1 MAADAK
7 VDADMDDDEKAA
19 GATSGGTSK
28 LVVIAL
34 VMNMILSGAAV
45 ALGVTSKL
53 GGEPKPAKADKAT
66 PEGAVQPSGHDEAG
80 AGGEH
85 QAPAEHGAEPAPA
98 SDKAASA
105 GEHGAPPAGEH
116 GAPPAGEHGAPGAAG
131 TAKPANGRGPM
142 VRLENIVVHLRN
154 PEVDRFARLTVEYE
168 LASPTELAQFEG
180 SAPHLR
186 DGVITY
192 VSDRT
197 FEQLAGAAGIT
208 MLKRDLL
215 EQATAIGHAKVRAVY
230 ITDFVIQ

>member
-7 VDADMDDDEKAA
+7 ADASNDDDKKAG
-19 GATSGGTSK
+19 GAKNGGTSK

-45 ALGVTSKL
+45 ALGVTSSL
-53 GGEPKPAKADKAT
+53 GGGHEPKAAKAAPAT
-66 PEGAVQPSGHDEAG
+66 ADGGVAEAGHDQA
-80 AGGEH
+80 AGG
-85 QAPAEHGAEPAPA
+85 G
-98 SDKAASA
+98 D
-105 GEHGAPPAGEH
+105 HGAPPEH
-116 GAPPAGEHGAPGAAG
+116 GAAPEHAAAPEHGSEPAAASGGHGAAPGAPGAPGAAG
-131 TAKPANGRGPM
+131 AAKPANGHGPI

-168 LASPTELAQFEG
+168 LASPADLAQFEG

-208 MLKRDLL
+208 MLKRDLM
-215 EQATAIGHAKVRAVY
+215 EQATAIGHAKVRAIY